1 MPGVRSQAESQ
12 RRKSTPS
19 GHFWVSYGR
28 AMRAAY
34 DNLLE
39 EVCVR
44 FGFCGSVVDDQPRQV
59 DQFLPHSGKLTDED
73 FADALFKAEGWD
85 PDGPEA
91 RKFRSSVRDAF
102 VRHMGG
108 TEIDAGQ
115 RSSLPSSKFTWNDI
129 VETIEE
135 APTRLRPGSRAWVV
149 GISAPHERS
158 GSFLAD
164 HPTGYVYTIEF
175 EDGSSV
181 DAGEA
186 MLRPERNVG

>member
-1 MPGVRSQAESQ
+1 
-12 RRKSTPS
+12 
-19 GHFWVSYGR
+19 
-28 AMRAAY
+28 MRAAY
-34 DNLLE
+34 DDLLE
-39 EVCVR
+39 EVYVR

-91 RKFRSSVRDAF
+91 RKFRSSVREAF

-108 TEIDAGQ
+108 TQIEAGQ
-115 RSSLPSSKFTWNDI
+115 RSTLSSSTFTWNDI
-129 VETIEE
+129 VETVEH
-135 APTRLRPGSRAWVV
+135 APARLRPGGRACVV

-158 GSFLAD
+158 GSFLAE

-186 MLRPERNVG
+186 MLRQDSNVR